1 MDVMQKFTYGQRVI
15 DDYLGAGTV
24 VKQINSSMDNNYTVA
39 YMVRFDKT
47 PDVRYN
53 MGENPTMV
61 FPVSLRVEANAS
73 LHLPEWS
80 AAERRAK

>member
-1 MDVMQKFTYGQRVI
+1 MKKFSIGQRVVAE
-15 DDYLGAGTV
+15 YLGTGTV
-24 VKQINSSMDNNYTVA
+24 IEQIKIARGNIA

-61 FPVSLRVEANAS
+61 FPSSLRALDKINKKGE
-73 LHLPEWS
+73 
-80 AAERRAK
+80 

>member
-1 MDVMQKFTYGQRVI
+1 MKKFSLGQRVV
-15 DDYLGAGTV
+15 DEYLGAGTV
-24 VKQINSSMDNNYTVA
+24 IERIKIARGNPLCIA

-61 FPVSLRVEANAS
+61 FPSSLRALDKINKKGE
-73 LHLPEWS
+73 
-80 AAERRAK
+80 

>member
-1 MDVMQKFTYGQRVI
+1 MKKFSQGQRVVAE
-15 DDYLGAGTV
+15 YLGAGTV
-24 VKQINSSMDNNYTVA
+24 IERIKIARGNPLCIA

-61 FPVSLRVEANAS
+61 FPSSLRALDKINNQVD
-73 LHLPEWS
+73 
-80 AAERRAK
+80 K

>member
-1 MDVMQKFTYGQRVI
+1 LNVGTLERTIDMTTMPKGQRVI
-15 DDYLGAGTV
+15 DEHLGAGTV
-24 VKQINSSMDNNYTVA
+24 VRPIKSSLDSQLCVA

-61 FPVSLRVEANAS
+61 FPSSLRPEDHNAES
-73 LHLPEWS
+73 EVS
-80 AAERRAK
+80 E

>member
-1 MDVMQKFTYGQRVI
+1 MHLKLKQDDTKMKKFSIGQRVFAE
-15 DDYLGAGTV
+15 YLGAGTV
-24 VKQINSSMDNNYTVA
+24 VERIKINPLCIA

-61 FPVSLRVEANAS
+61 FPSSLRALDKIN
-73 LHLPEWS
+73 
-80 AAERRAK
+80 K